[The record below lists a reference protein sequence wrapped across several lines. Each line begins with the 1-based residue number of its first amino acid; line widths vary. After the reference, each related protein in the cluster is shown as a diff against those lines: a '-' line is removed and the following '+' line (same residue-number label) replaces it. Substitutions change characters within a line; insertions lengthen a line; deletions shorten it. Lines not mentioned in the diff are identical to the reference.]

1 MTRRL
6 ISVPILTA
14 FFLFLQI
21 LLPTDPFESRGS
33 HWIELVDVVKAEE
46 AHELLKIY
54 SVLKSH
60 RTDLSNDLTWSIS
73 KTILEES
80 TKHSFDPALILAV
93 ISVES
98 SFQQAAIS
106 RKGARGFMQIRP
118 FVANA
123 LAREVDLGLNSND
136 KILDP
141 ESLYDPILNIKLGVF
156 YLNNLRNYF
165 RDLKLALTAYNWGP
179 TEIRSRIE
187 RQEAIP
193 FGYATKVLST
203 YYKFQRG

>member
-73 KTILEES
+73 KTILE
-80 TKHSFDPALILAV
+80 
-93 ISVES
+93 
-98 SFQQAAIS
+98 
-106 RKGARGFMQIRP
+106 
-118 FVANA
+118 
-123 LAREVDLGLNSND
+123 
-136 KILDP
+136 
-141 ESLYDPILNIKLGVF
+141 
-156 YLNNLRNYF
+156 
-165 RDLKLALTAYNWGP
+165 
-179 TEIRSRIE
+179 
-187 RQEAIP
+187 
-193 FGYATKVLST
+193 
-203 YYKFQRG
+203 